1 MNIILKS
8 GWVVDAKTVGK
19 LIELRFKYNQGLINE
34 FKSSLDQGRWNP
46 KERCWTCRDS
56 ARSRYVLTE
65 VLRDTARFNRYYT
78 DPTDDLC
85 PPEWVDILY
94 DNQRKLV
101 NHALYRRRLIDS
113 GEMGV
118 GKTICQFAIFQA
130 INDSIV
136 KLGREDILWVGTKG
150 SLKAL
155 QDELNKWQ
163 PTVRPY
169 HVINYESLHIY
180 YEKAEKPPRVVVF
193 DESSALKT
201 PTSRRTKIAMDLV
214 EKMEEEYGDDC
225 FVYLLTGTP
234 TTKNVLDWW
243 SQCEV
248 ARPGFIREGNWFKFR
263 KRYFNLD
270 EETNLSGQKYFKIDS
285 PKQEEIDKLPKRLAG
300 LVIRRTKV
308 DLGIQLPEK
317 IYQEVDITPT
327 EDTMML
333 AKAIGSTDELAI
345 TMLEKL
351 RQLSDGFQYTEN
363 GVSRVECP
371 KDNAL
376 VRVLKDTLPTHRIII
391 FAAYRASIDR
401 CVDICR
407 LNGWAVIR
415 VDGRGWHQIG
425 SAPAKLEVFQDRVSY
440 NTPVAFVA
448 HPDSG
453 GKGLTL
459 TASDT
464 IVFYSNT
471 FRAESR
477 WQAEDRIHRPGCR
490 GAKIIDLMHLPSDR
504 LVLDNLKQ
512 KKKIKDVTLN
522 EIRRLFQESM

>member
-1 MNIILKS
+1 
-8 GWVVDAKTVGK
+8 
-19 LIELRFKYNQGLINE
+19 
-34 FKSSLDQGRWNP
+34 
-46 KERCWTCRDS
+46 
-56 ARSRYVLTE
+56 
-65 VLRDTARFNRYYT
+65 
-78 DPTDDLC
+78 
-85 PPEWVDILY
+85 
-94 DNQRKLV
+94 
-101 NHALYRRRLIDS
+101 
-113 GEMGV
+113 
-118 GKTICQFAIFQA
+118 
-130 INDSIV
+130 
-136 KLGREDILWVGTKG
+136 
-150 SLKAL
+150 
-155 QDELNKWQ
+155 
-163 PTVRPY
+163 
-169 HVINYESLHIY
+169 
-180 YEKAEKPPRVVVF
+180 
-193 DESSALKT
+193 
-201 PTSRRTKIAMDLV
+201 
-214 EKMEEEYGDDC
+214 
-225 FVYLLTGTP
+225 
-234 TTKNVLDWW
+234 
-243 SQCEV
+243 
-248 ARPGFIREGNWFKFR
+248 
-263 KRYFNLD
+263 
-270 EETNLSGQKYFKIDS
+270 
-285 PKQEEIDKLPKRLAG
+285 
-300 LVIRRTKV
+300 
-308 DLGIQLPEK
+308 
-317 IYQEVDITPT
+317 
-327 EDTMML
+327 MML

-351 RQLSDGFQYTEN
+351 RQLSDGFQYTED

-407 LNGWAVIR
+407 LNGWSVMR

-425 SAPAKLEVFQDRVSY
+425 SAPAKIEVFQDRVSY

-522 EIRRLFQESM
+522 EIRRLFNEVV